1 VRLDCAS
8 QSRLRNEI
16 ICAGTSALWLEGE
29 GTASALSAKLCADVA
44 DTVHWLKRYATFA
57 ALKPWHNSRR
67 MISHRLSDVIRC
79 NVAGLSLWQS
89 AQHGLASL
97 CANACCRERFP
108 IWWAERF
115 SNGVS

>member
-1 VRLDCAS
+1 MKRVRLDCAS

-29 GTASALSAKLCADVA
+29 GTASALSAKLCANVA

-67 MISHRLSDVIRC
+67 MISHRLSD
-79 NVAGLSLWQS
+79 
-89 AQHGLASL
+89 
-97 CANACCRERFP
+97 
-108 IWWAERF
+108 
-115 SNGVS
+115 